1 MAEPAPLPRTETS
14 ALLDGL
20 RFLRRRPGWTFGLL
34 ALGTLLGQL
43 GPALELLAKAGRNP
57 LSAMALGWA
66 AALPLEFYFIPRW
79 ISRLDADLLDAPGN
93 PAGRFPE
100 LFDQRWLRAFGASLL
115 VQALGGMGLLLL
127 LIPGIILLT
136 LLGFAPMRILLR
148 GEPLGDAL
156 RWSAGAMARHWP
168 RIVQAALAIL
178 LVAFAGALGVAL
190 AETTLFARYGADGPD
205 AWTRLTHPAEWGLE
219 AFSTLALLW
228 LSAAFLSLYQR
239 LERLAAGTPPPQ
251 PR

>member
-20 RFLRRRPGWTFGLL
+20 RFLRRRPAWTFGLL
-34 ALGTLLGQL
+34 MLGTLLGQL
-43 GPALELLAKAGRNP
+43 GPALELLAKADRNP
-57 LSAMALGWA
+57 FTSMALGWA

-79 ISRLDADLLDAPGN
+79 ISRLDADQLDAPGN
-93 PAGRFPE
+93 PAASFPG
-100 LFDQRWLRAFGASLL
+100 LFDQRWLRAFGASLV
-115 VQALGGMGLLLL
+115 VQALGGMGLFLLV
-127 LIPGIILLT
+127 IPGVIVLT

-148 GEPLGDAL
+148 GDAFGDAL

-168 RIVQAALAIL
+168 RIIQAALAIL
-178 LVAFAGALGVAL
+178 LVAFACALGVAL
-190 AETTLFARYGADGPD
+190 AESAIFARFGADGPD
-205 AWTRLTHPAEWGLE
+205 AWTRLIHPAAWGFQALG
-219 AFSTLALLW
+219 TLALLW

-239 LERLAAGTPPPQ
+239 LERLAAGETAPQ